1 MGHLPRLCS
10 HGYALHYLYQCEH
23 WRSLLMETA
32 ALQQYTVPVS
42 KKLYDSHLL
51 LVNTQVDPPLPPPH
65 LESGGE
71 VGGCPRR
78 LLGQV
83 WKYPLTLLC
92 RGEENI

>member
-1 MGHLPRLCS
+1 
-10 HGYALHYLYQCEH
+10 
-23 WRSLLMETA
+23 META
-32 ALQQYTVPVS
+32 ALQEYTAPVS

-51 LVNTQVDPPLPPPH
+51 LVNTQEDPPLPG

-83 WKYPLTLLC
+83 WKCPLKSVEYIPDFIATF
-92 RGEENI
+92 